1 MILINVLCEMASR
14 ALRPKSRRA
23 PPRGFFFILLLILGS
38 TSIIGIITHFQKI
51 TYFLRPLWD
60 KPPQP
65 FNHVL
70 RHYYAENVSMDDLC
84 RLHGWSLRAH
94 PRRVF
99 DAIIFSHELD
109 LLEIRWN
116 ELYPFVHKFVILES
130 NTTFTGIQKPLFFAE
145 NRARF
150 AFAEGKIVH
159 DVFPGWTASRGSNSD
174 PFKLES
180 AQRIAMNELL
190 RRAGITAGDVL
201 LVSDTDEIPTP
212 HTVKLL
218 QWCDG
223 VPPKLHLEMRNYLY
237 SFEFPVTDAGNWHPS
252 AHVYGEWTR
261 YYHQR
266 QTDVL
271 LSDAGWHCS
280 FCFRYLSEF
289 VFKMKAYS
297 HADRVRRTDYMKHSR
312 IQKLICNGDD
322 LFDMLPEE
330 WTFKDLIRRLG
341 PIPPTASA
349 VGLPSYLIKK
359 ADKFRFLLPG
369 GCVRQPE

>member
-1 MILINVLCEMASR
+1 MAVR
-14 ALRPKSRRA
+14 ALRPKPRRG
-23 PPRGFFFILLLILGS
+23 PPRGFLFILLLILGS
-38 TSIIGIITHFQKI
+38 SLIIGIITHFQKI

-60 KPPQP
+60 NPPQP

-70 RHYYAENVSMDDLC
+70 HHYYAENVSMDDLC
-84 RLHGWSLRAH
+84 RLHSWSLRAQ

-116 ELYPFVHKFVILES
+116 ELYPYVHKFVILEA

-150 AFAEGKIVH
+150 AFAEDKIVH
-159 DVFPGWTASRGSNSD
+159 GVFPGRIASQGSNFD
-174 PFKLES
+174 PFKVES
-180 AQRIAMNELL
+180 AQRIAMNQLL
-190 RRAGITAGDVL
+190 RRAGITNGDVL

-223 VPPKLHLEMRNYLY
+223 VPAILHLEMRNYLY

-252 AHVYGEWTR
+252 AHVYNQWTR

-271 LSDAGWHCS
+271 LADSGWHCS
-280 FCFRYLSEF
+280 FCFRYLNEF

-297 HADRVRRTDYMKHSR
+297 HADRVRRRDFMEHSR

-349 VGLPSYLIKK
+349 VGLPSYLINN

-369 GCVRQPE
+369 GCLRSPG